1 GGTINVVSQ
10 QPTTDKL
17 SGFVDFGYGNY
28 HYTKTDAALN
38 VPLSFQTWRLLRHD
52 QELTI
57 AEARAVV
64 VRLIEAILAH
74 IDD

>member
-1 GGTINVVSQ
+1 MLPPHVLAD
-10 QPTTDKL
+10 TTL
-17 SGFVDFGYGNY
+17 VD
-28 HYTKTDAALN
+28 ALN